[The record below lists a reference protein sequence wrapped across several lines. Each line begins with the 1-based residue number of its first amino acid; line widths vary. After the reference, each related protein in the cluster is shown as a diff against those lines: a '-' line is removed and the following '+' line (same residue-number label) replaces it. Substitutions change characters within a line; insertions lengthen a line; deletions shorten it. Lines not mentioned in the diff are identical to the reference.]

1 MIFKSLQIKQIWN
14 VLCRHRNFE
23 HFFHNLFAVDEQIE
37 LQIFWNIASDMEC
50 SQSTFSYEIRKLL
63 TQELEA
69 LGLEIKNVKEC
80 ANKIAL
86 NMKCTRKIAY
96 SNFVK
101 DGGQISII
109 SRILFSHVP
118 ASFLILS
125 AYLDTNFVNDSVS
138 GQGKVLYYLV
148 KLVLSSKIFNS
159 SIIIHSEVFLL
170 WFFYQNNK
178 FLQAF
183 FYRFD
188 NFFSFLPQVWYFTW
202 IRCQRFRMHWPLASS
217 QKSSRRC

>member
-1 MIFKSLQIKQIWN
+1 M
-14 VLCRHRNFE
+14 CRHRNFE

-50 SQSTFSYEIRKLL
+50 SQSTSSYEIRKLL

-101 DGGQISII
+101 DSGQISII
-109 SRILFSHVP
+109 SMILFSHVP

-138 GQGKVLYYLV
+138 GQGKVLYYLE
-148 KLVLSSKIFNS
+148 K
-159 SIIIHSEVFLL
+159 
-170 WFFYQNNK
+170 
-178 FLQAF
+178 
-183 FYRFD
+183 
-188 NFFSFLPQVWYFTW
+188 
-202 IRCQRFRMHWPLASS
+202 
-217 QKSSRRC
+217 

>member
-1 MIFKSLQIKQIWN
+1 M
-14 VLCRHRNFE
+14 CRHRNFE

-37 LQIFWNIASDMEC
+37 LQIIWNIASDMEC

-63 TQELEA
+63 TQEMEA

-80 ANKIAL
+80 ANKIVL

-101 DGGQISII
+101 EGGQISII

-138 GQGKVLYYLV
+138 GQGKVLYYLE
-148 KLVLSSKIFNS
+148 KLALSSKIFNL
-159 SIIIHSEVFLL
+159 SIIIHSEIFLL
-170 WFFYQNNK
+170 
-178 FLQAF
+178 
-183 FYRFD
+183 
-188 NFFSFLPQVWYFTW
+188 
-202 IRCQRFRMHWPLASS
+202 
-217 QKSSRRC
+217 

>member
-1 MIFKSLQIKQIWN
+1 
-14 VLCRHRNFE
+14 
-23 HFFHNLFAVDEQIE
+23 
-37 LQIFWNIASDMEC
+37 MEC

-63 TQELEA
+63 TQEMEA

-80 ANKIAL
+80 ANKIVL

-101 DGGQISII
+101 EGGQISII

-138 GQGKVLYYLV
+138 GQGKVLYYLE
-148 KLVLSSKIFNS
+148 KLALSSKIFNL
-159 SIIIHSEVFLL
+159 SIIIHSENSYCDSFIKIINFYMLFFLDL
-170 WFFYQNNK
+170 ITFFPFFFRFGILLESVVKGFGCIGHCQVLKNRHGNVRRK
-178 FLQAF
+178 RFL
-183 FYRFD
+183 FD
-188 NFFSFLPQVWYFTW
+188 EKRR
-202 IRCQRFRMHWPLASS
+202 RCQD
-217 QKSSRRC
+217 

>member
-1 MIFKSLQIKQIWN
+1 M
-14 VLCRHRNFE
+14 CRHRNFE

-37 LQIFWNIASDMEC
+37 LIWNIASDMEC

-101 DGGQISII
+101 DSGQISII

-170 WFFYQNNK
+170 
-178 FLQAF
+178 
-183 FYRFD
+183 
-188 NFFSFLPQVWYFTW
+188 
-202 IRCQRFRMHWPLASS
+202 
-217 QKSSRRC
+217 

>member
-23 HFFHNLFAVDEQIE
+23 HFFHNLFAVGEQIE
-37 LQIFWNIASDMEC
+37 LQIIWNIASDMEC
-50 SQSTFSYEIRKLL
+50 SQSTSSYEIRKLL

-80 ANKIAL
+80 ANKIVL

-138 GQGKVLYYLV
+138 GQGKVLYYLE
-148 KLVLSSKIFNS
+148 KLALWSKIFNL
-159 SIIIHSEVFLL
+159 SIIIHSENSYCDSFIKIIN
-170 WFFYQNNK
+170 FYM
-178 FLQAF
+178 LF

-188 NFFSFLPQVWYFTW
+188 HFFSFLLQVWYFTW

-217 QKSSRRC
+217 QKSSRQC

>member
-1 MIFKSLQIKQIWN
+1 
-14 VLCRHRNFE
+14 
-23 HFFHNLFAVDEQIE
+23 
-37 LQIFWNIASDMEC
+37 MEC
-50 SQSTFSYEIRKLL
+50 SQSTSSYEIRKLL

-80 ANKIAL
+80 ANKIVL

-101 DGGQISII
+101 EGGQISII

-138 GQGKVLYYLV
+138 GQGKVLYYLE
-148 KLVLSSKIFNS
+148 KLALSSKIFNL
-159 SIIIHSEVFLL
+159 SIIIHSENSYCDSFIKIINFYMLFFIDLITFFPFFLRFGIL
-170 WFFYQNNK
+170 LESVVKGFGCIGHWQVLKNRHGDVRRK
-178 FLQAF
+178 RFL
-183 FYRFD
+183 FD
-188 NFFSFLPQVWYFTW
+188 EKRR
-202 IRCQRFRMHWPLASS
+202 RCQD
-217 QKSSRRC
+217 